1 LRVGATDVMLGEMG
15 TPPSVV
21 ITGASTG
28 IGEACALGMAR
39 RGWQVFA
46 GVRNEADAERLRGAG
61 RAGTIRPLMIDV
73 ADAASIA
80 AAAAQVGDELAGG
93 RLAGLVNNAGIA
105 VGGPLEVLPLEDLRR
120 QLEVNTIGP
129 VAVTRAFLPM
139 LRASRGRVVM
149 MGSVSGFLAAPFLGP
164 YAASKF
170 ALEALSVSWRGE
182 LKPWGIHV
190 AVVNPGSISTPLWDK
205 GLAWGKDL
213 MERAT
218 AEERDLY
225 AWAVPKVQAA
235 AEAAERRG
243 VPPDRVARAVA
254 HALTSRRPKDRYLV
268 GADAWAQDAVVRV
281 LPVRTV
287 GRLVLRVMGLPGSA
301 KPPRAVGPE

>member
-1 LRVGATDVMLGEMG
+1 VMLGEMD
-15 TPPSVV
+15 TPLGVMV
-21 ITGASTG
+21 TGASTG
-28 IGEACALGMAR
+28 IGEACALHMAM
-39 RGWQVFA
+39 RGWRVFA
-46 GVRNEADAERLRGAG
+46 GVRNEADAERLRRAG
-61 RAGTIRPLMIDV
+61 RRGEIRPVMIDV

-80 AAAAQVGDELAGG
+80 AAVAQVGVELEGG

-105 VGGPLEVLPLEDLRR
+105 LGGPLEVLPLEDLRR

-149 MGSVSGFLAAPFLGP
+149 MGSVSGIIAAPFVGP

-170 ALEALSVSWRGE
+170 ALEALSDSWRGE
-182 LKPWGIHV
+182 LKRWGIHV
-190 AVVNPGSISTPLWDK
+190 AVVNPGSIATPLWDK
-205 GLAWGKDL
+205 GLDSGQNL
-213 MERAT
+213 MERASPQ
-218 AEERDLY
+218 ERDLY

-235 AEAAERRG
+235 AEAAARRG

-281 LPVRTV
+281 LPVRAV
-287 GRLVLRVMGLPGSA
+287 GRLVLRVMGLARSA
-301 KPPRAVGPE
+301 KPSRADAPD